1 MASEERPRE
10 RQRVD
15 AEAAVRAAVLAEREA
30 VAALAERVQAF
41 YEESVVVAGVPGRVT
56 ARRKFADLV
65 RGRPAP

>member
-1 MASEERPRE
+1 MANEERPRE
-10 RQRVD
+10 RQRAD
-15 AEAAVRAAVLAEREA
+15 AELIRAAVFAEREA
-30 VAALAERVQAF
+30 IAMLAEQVRAF

>member
-10 RQRVD
+10 RQRGD

-30 VAALAERVQAF
+30 VAALAEQVHAF
-41 YEESVVVAGVPGRVT
+41 YEESVVVPGVPGRVT

>member
-1 MASEERPRE
+1 MASEERPR
-10 RQRVD
+10 RRDD
-15 AEAAVRAAVLAEREA
+15 ADAAIRAAVLAEREA
-30 VAALAERVQAF
+30 VAALAERVGAF